1 MILID
6 ATYINLGGGMGLLCR
21 LLNELRGRGEVAL
34 LRDIRVTDL
43 DTAGFKVYDAAPR
56 LSARRR
62 FYRKH
67 GADFS
72 RVLCFGNVPPPV
84 RLPVPTATY
93 FHNLLFCE
101 KYADEGWRE
110 RWMMALKMAYIRWH
124 ADHTDVFLVQST
136 NMVAALRSKL
146 GAGPNIAVVPFIAK
160 PGPGLVL
167 GKPKQWDQF
176 AYVSEAHSHKNH
188 RRLLAAWR
196 HLLDQGLRPGL
207 HLTVTAAYPEVLAEI
222 AALQAAGAA
231 ITNHGYAESAPIYAQ
246 CGYQIY
252 PSLLESF
259 GLGLIEA
266 ADAQCAVLAADR
278 PYVHAVVEPHAVFD
292 PHSPEALATL
302 VARCSGR
309 QAPASVS
316 KVQDGLPGLIA
327 WLNEGTPFKGEQA

>member
-1 MILID
+1 VILID
-6 ATYINLGGGMGLLCR
+6 ATYINVGGGMGLLRR
-21 LLNELRGRGEVAL
+21 LINELRGQAEFAL

-43 DTAGFKVYDAAPR
+43 NTAGCKVYDAVPS

-62 FYRKH
+62 FYQKH

-101 KYADEGWRE
+101 PYAGEGWQE
-110 RWMMALKMAYIRWH
+110 RWMMALKMGYIRWH
-124 ADHTDVFLVQST
+124 AANTDVFLVQST
-136 NMVAALRSKL
+136 NMVTALRAKL
-146 GAGPNIAVVPFIAK
+146 GAGPKISIAPFFAK

-196 HLLDQGLRPGL
+196 ILLDQGLRPGL
-207 HLTVTAAYPEVLAEI
+207 HLTVTTAYPEVLAEI
-222 AALQAAGAA
+222 AALQAAGAV
-231 ITNHGYAESAPIYAQ
+231 IINHGYAASAPIYAQ

-316 KVQDGLPGLIA
+316 KVQDEMAGLLA
-327 WLNEGTPFKGEQA
+327 WLRDGTPFKGEQA